1 MRKIKILR
9 TLGECKTPLSPLYMK
24 EAFKQDCPP
33 YLRDYLTYVRV
44 IRNHTERT
52 EDEYYIDL
60 RTFLRY
66 LKVYNGDVPEN
77 ADFEQITIKDVPL
90 SYVENFTLNGA
101 YEYMNFLLDKRGN
114 NNDARS
120 RKTSSLRQFYEYL
133 SKKAMLIKSNPI
145 EQLEHPK
152 AAQKL
157 PKFLELE
164 QSQQL
169 LSEIDSRNRKRDFCI
184 ITLFLNCG
192 MRLSELV
199 GLNIGDYSESARTLR
214 VFGKGQ
220 KERIIYINDACI
232 SALNDYIKVRPKSI
246 IDPDALFLS
255 SHANNIKRLSNRRV
269 QRIVE
274 DQLNRA
280 GLGNLGISTHKL
292 RHTAATLMYEYGGV
306 DPMVLKEVLGHK
318 SVATTQIYTHL
329 SDADRRNAAENS
341 PLANFKA
348 PKRKGDAPAPSDGDD
363 KE

>member
-1 MRKIKILR
+1 
-9 TLGECKTPLSPLYMK
+9 MK
-24 EAFKQDCPP
+24 DSYRQDCPA
-33 YLRDYLTYVRV
+33 YLRDFLTYIRV
-44 IRNHTERT
+44 VRNHTEHT
-52 EDEYYIDL
+52 EENYFFDL

-66 LKVYNGDVPEN
+66 LKIHNGDVPPDTPMSE
-77 ADFEQITIKDVPL
+77 ISIKDVPL
-90 SYVENFTLNGA
+90 EYVENFSLMNA
-101 YEYMNFLLDKRGN
+101 YEFMSFLMDERN
-114 NNDARS
+114 NINSSRS
-120 RKTSSLRQFYEYL
+120 RMTSSLRQFYEYL
-133 SKKAMLIKSNPI
+133 ASKAMLIKHNPI

-152 AAQKL
+152 SVQKL

-164 QSQQL
+164 QSRKL
-169 LSEIDSRNRKRDFCI
+169 LSEIDSNNQKRDFCI

-199 GLNIGDYSESARTLR
+199 GLNVGDYSEEARTLR

-232 SALNDYIKVRPKSI
+232 SAINDYLKVRPTSV

-306 DPMVLKEVLGHK
+306 DPMVLKDVLGHK

-329 SDADRRNAAENS
+329 SDADRKKAAENS
-341 PLANFKA
+341 PLADFKA
-348 PKRKGDAPAPSDGDD
+348 PKRSDSDSGDENEG
-363 KE
+363 K

>member
-1 MRKIKILR
+1 
-9 TLGECKTPLSPLYMK
+9 MK
-24 EAFKQDCPP
+24 QSYRNDCPY
-33 YLRDYLTYVRV
+33 YLRDYLTYVRT

-52 EDEYYIDL
+52 EEGYYLDI
-60 RTFLRY
+60 RIFLRY
-66 LKVYNGDVPEN
+66 LRMINGDVPE
-77 ADFEQITIKDVPL
+77 DTPFEEITIKECPL
-90 SYVENFTLNGA
+90 EYIENFSLTGA
-101 YEYMNFLLDKRGN
+101 YQYMQFLMEDRGN
-114 NNDARS
+114 SNTTRS
-120 RKTSSLRQFYEYL
+120 RRTSSLRQFYEYL
-133 SKKAMLIKSNPI
+133 YSKAGLIKKNPV

-152 AAQKL
+152 APQKL

-169 LSEIDSRNRKRDFCI
+169 LNSVDSKNQKRDFCI

-199 GLNIGDYSESARTLR
+199 GLNIGDFSETARTLR

-220 KERIIYINDACI
+220 KERIVYLNDACI
-232 SALNDYIKVRPKSI
+232 SAIKDYLNVRPKSPVEPNAMFI
-246 IDPDALFLS
+246 S
-255 SHANNIKRLSNRRV
+255 SHANHLTRLTNRRV

-274 DQLNRA
+274 DQLKRA
-280 GLGNLGISTHKL
+280 GLGNLGLSTHKL

-329 SDADRRNAAENS
+329 SDADRQRAAENS

-348 PKRKGDAPAPSDGDD
+348 EPKK
-363 KE
+363 KEDE

>member
-1 MRKIKILR
+1 MREEYRK
-9 TLGECKTPLSPLYMK
+9 
-24 EAFKQDCPP
+24 DCPY
-33 YLRDYLTYVRV
+33 YLRSYLTYIRTV
-44 IRNHTERT
+44 RNHTERT
-52 EDEYYIDL
+52 EVDYYMDL

-66 LKVYNGDVPEN
+66 LKMINNDVPS
-77 ADFEQITIKDVPL
+77 DTPFEDITIADVPI
-90 SYVENFTLNGA
+90 SYVENFTLMNA
-101 YEYMNFLLDKRGN
+101 YEFMNYLMDSRGFESSS
-114 NNDARS
+114 RS
-120 RKTSSLRQFYEYL
+120 RMTSALRQFYEYL

-145 EQLEHPK
+145 EQLEHPRN
-152 AAQKL
+152 AQKL
-157 PKFLELE
+157 PKFLGLE
-164 QSQQL
+164 QSQTL
-169 LSEIDSRNRKRDFCI
+169 LSSVESHNQKRDFCI

-232 SALNDYIKVRPKSI
+232 AALNDYIKVRPKSI
-246 IDPDALFLS
+246 TDPDALFLS
-255 SHANNIKRLSNRRV
+255 THSGNKRLSNRRV

-280 GLGNLGISTHKL
+280 GLGNLGLSTHKL

-306 DPMVLKEVLGHK
+306 DPMVLKDVLGHK

-329 SDADRRNAAENS
+329 SDADRRKAAENS

-348 PKRKGDAPAPSDGDD
+348 PKQKSDSDD
-363 KE
+363 EEE

>member
-1 MRKIKILR
+1 
-9 TLGECKTPLSPLYMK
+9 MK
-24 EAFKQDCPP
+24 EEYKKDCPP

-44 IRNHTERT
+44 VRNHTALT
-52 EDEYYIDL
+52 EEQYYIDL

-66 LKVYNGDVPEN
+66 LKVYNGDVPED

-90 SYVENFTLNGA
+90 SYLENFSLTGA
-101 YEYMNFLLDKRGN
+101 YEYMNFLMDKRGN
-114 NNDARS
+114 SNDARS

-133 SKKAMLIKSNPI
+133 ASKAMLIQRNPI

-152 AAQKL
+152 AVQKL

-169 LSEIDSRNRKRDFCI
+169 LSNIDSNNQKRDFCI
-184 ITLFLNCG
+184 IMLFLNCG

-199 GLNIGDYSESARTLR
+199 GLNISDYSESARTLR
-214 VFGKGQ
+214 IFGKGQ
-220 KERIIYINDACI
+220 KERIVYINDACI
-232 SALNDYIKVRPKSI
+232 AAINDYLKVRPKSVT
-246 IDPDALFLS
+246 DPDAMFLS

-306 DPMVLKEVLGHK
+306 DPMVLKDVLGHK

-329 SDADRRNAAENS
+329 SDADRRKAAENS
-341 PLANFKA
+341 PLADFKVQ
-348 PKRKGDAPAPSDGDD
+348 KRDD
-363 KE
+363 TDSGGENEE

>member
-1 MRKIKILR
+1 
-9 TLGECKTPLSPLYMK
+9 MK
-24 EAFKQDCPP
+24 DAYKKDCPA

-66 LKVYNGDVPEN
+66 LKVYNGDVPEDT
-77 ADFEQITIKDVPL
+77 DFEQITIKDVPL
-90 SYVENFTLNGA
+90 SYVENFTLSGA
-101 YEYMNFLLDKRGN
+101 YEYMNFLMDKRGN
-114 NNDARS
+114 SSDSRS

-152 AAQKL
+152 SAQKL

-164 QSQQL
+164 QSQKL
-169 LSEIDSRNRKRDFCI
+169 LSEIDSKNQKRDYCI

-199 GLNIGDYSESARTLR
+199 GLNISDYSESARTLR

-220 KERIIYINDACI
+220 KERIVYINDACI
-232 SALNDYIKVRPKSI
+232 AALNDYLKVRPKSVT
-246 IDPDALFLS
+246 DPDALFIS
-255 SHANNIKRLSNRRV
+255 THSYNQKRLSNRRV

-274 DQLNRA
+274 DQLQRA

-329 SDADRRNAAENS
+329 SDSDRRKAAENS

-348 PKRKGDAPAPSDGDD
+348 KPEK
-363 KE
+363 KENE

>member
-1 MRKIKILR
+1 MRDEYRK
-9 TLGECKTPLSPLYMK
+9 
-24 EAFKQDCPP
+24 DCPS
-33 YLRDYLTYVRV
+33 YLRDYLTYIRV
-44 IRNHTERT
+44 VRNHTERT
-52 EDEYYIDL
+52 EDDYYMDL

-66 LKVYNGDVPEN
+66 LKMINGDVSKDTP
-77 ADFEQITIKDVPL
+77 FEEIGIADVPL
-90 SYVENFTLNGA
+90 SYVESFSLKGA
-101 YEYMNFLLDKRGN
+101 YEFMSYLMDTRGFESSS
-114 NNDARS
+114 RS
-120 RKTSSLRQFYEYL
+120 RMTSALRQFYEYL

-152 AAQKL
+152 SAQKL

-169 LSEIDSRNRKRDFCI
+169 LSEIDSKNRERDFAI

-199 GLNIGDYSESARTLR
+199 GLNINDFSESARTLR

-232 SALNDYIKVRPKSI
+232 SAIKDYLRVRPESPS
-246 IDPDALFLS
+246 DPDAMFIS
-255 SHANNIKRLSNRRV
+255 THSYNRKRLSNRRV

-274 DQLNRA
+274 DQLQRA
-280 GLGNLGISTHKL
+280 GLGNLGLSTHKL

-306 DPMVLKEVLGHK
+306 DPMVLKDVLGHK

-329 SDADRRNAAENS
+329 SDSDRRKAAENS

-348 PKRKGDAPAPSDGDD
+348 PKRGGAKDEKEDADSDED
-363 KE
+363 

>member
-1 MRKIKILR
+1 MGERFFMRN
-9 TLGECKTPLSPLYMK
+9 EY
-24 EAFKQDCPP
+24 KQDCPS

-44 IRNHTERT
+44 VRNHTERT
-52 EDEYYIDL
+52 EEGYYIDL

-66 LKVYNGDVPEN
+66 LKIRNGDVQPDT
-77 ADFEQITIKDVPL
+77 DFEEITIADVPL
-90 SYVENFTLNGA
+90 SYLENFSLMGA
-101 YEYMNFLLDKRGN
+101 YEYMNFLMDERGN
-114 NNDARS
+114 SNIASS

-133 SKKAMLIKSNPI
+133 SSKAMLISRNPI

-152 AAQKL
+152 PEQKL

-164 QSQQL
+164 QSVKL
-169 LSEIDSRNRKRDFCI
+169 LNSIDSKNQARDYCI

-199 GLNIGDYSESARTLR
+199 GLNINDYSENARTLR

-232 SALNDYIKVRPKSI
+232 SAINDYLKVRPNSPTE
-246 IDPDALFLS
+246 PDALFIS
-255 SHANNIKRLSNRRV
+255 SHANHLNRLTTRRV

-274 DQLNRA
+274 DQLKRA
-280 GLGNLGISTHKL
+280 GLGNLGLSTHKL

-306 DPMVLKEVLGHK
+306 DPMVLKDVLGHK

-329 SDADRRNAAENS
+329 SDSDRRKAAENS

-348 PKRKGDAPAPSDGDD
+348 EKRTSSESDAKDED
-363 KE
+363 E

>member
-1 MRKIKILR
+1 
-9 TLGECKTPLSPLYMK
+9 MK
-24 EAFKQDCPP
+24 AEYKNDCPQ

-44 IRNHTERT
+44 IRNHTELT
-52 EDEYYIDL
+52 EEQYYIDL

-66 LKVYNGDVPEN
+66 LKLSHGDVPE
-77 ADFEQITIKDVPL
+77 DTPFDEIKIADVPL
-90 SYVENFTLNGA
+90 SYLESFTLMGA
-101 YEYMNFLLDKRGN
+101 YEYMNFLMDVRGN
-114 NNDARS
+114 DSAARS

-133 SKKAMLIKSNPI
+133 CSKAMLISRNPV

-152 AAQKL
+152 APQTL

-164 QSQQL
+164 QSETL
-169 LSEIDSRNRKRDFCI
+169 LSSIESHNQKRDFCI

-199 GLNIGDYSESARTLR
+199 GLNLNDYSESARTLR

-232 SALNDYIKVRPKSI
+232 AALNDYIAVRPKSQI
-246 IDPDALFLS
+246 EPNAIFLS
-255 SHANNIKRLSNRRV
+255 GKTNHHTRLSKRRV

-274 DQLNRA
+274 DQLRRA
-280 GLGNLGISTHKL
+280 GLGNLGLSTHKL
-292 RHTAATLMYEYGGV
+292 RHTAATLMYEYGGA
-306 DPMVLKEVLGHK
+306 DPMVLKDILGHK

-329 SDADRRNAAENS
+329 SDSDRQKAAENS

-348 PKRKGDAPAPSDGDD
+348 PKRDDSDSD
-363 KE
+363 E

>member
-1 MRKIKILR
+1 MRDEYKK
-9 TLGECKTPLSPLYMK
+9 
-24 EAFKQDCPP
+24 DCPQ

-44 IRNHTERT
+44 VRNHTERT
-52 EDEYYIDL
+52 EEEYYIDL

-66 LKVYNGDVPEN
+66 LKYIHGDVP
-77 ADFEQITIKDVPL
+77 ADTPFDKITIADVPL
-90 SYVENFTLNGA
+90 SYLESFTLTGA
-101 YEYMNFLLDKRGN
+101 YEYMNFLMDERGN
-114 NNDARS
+114 DNSARS

-133 SKKAMLIKSNPI
+133 SSKAMLISRNPI

-152 AAQKL
+152 AVQSL

-164 QSQQL
+164 QSKEL
-169 LSEIDSRNRKRDFCI
+169 LSSIQSENQKRDFCI

-199 GLNIGDYSESARTLR
+199 GLNITDYSESARTLR

-232 SALNDYIKVRPKSI
+232 NAINEYLKVRPKSEI
-246 IDPDALFLS
+246 EPEALFLS
-255 SHANNIKRLSNRRV
+255 SYSNHLRLSNRRV

-274 DQLNRA
+274 DQLKRA

-306 DPMVLKEVLGHK
+306 DPMVLKDVLGHK

-329 SDADRRNAAENS
+329 SDSDRKKAAENS
-341 PLANFKA
+341 PLKDVKNNNSE
-348 PKRKGDAPAPSDGDD
+348 D
-363 KE
+363 

>member
-1 MRKIKILR
+1 M
-9 TLGECKTPLSPLYMK
+9 
-24 EAFKQDCPP
+24 
-33 YLRDYLTYVRV
+33 RDYLTYVRV
-44 IRNHTERT
+44 VRNHTERT
-52 EDEYYIDL
+52 EEEYYIDL

-66 LKVYNGDVPEN
+66 LKYIHGDVPDDTPFDE
-77 ADFEQITIKDVPL
+77 ITIADVPL
-90 SYVENFTLNGA
+90 SYLESFTLMGA
-101 YEYMNFLLDKRGN
+101 YEYMNFLMDERGN
-114 NNDARS
+114 DNSARS

-133 SKKAMLIKSNPI
+133 FSKAMLISRNPI

-152 AAQKL
+152 AVQSL

-164 QSQQL
+164 QSKEL
-169 LSEIDSRNRKRDFCI
+169 LSSIQSENQKRDFCI

-199 GLNIGDYSESARTLR
+199 GLNITDYSESARTLR

-232 SALNDYIKVRPKSI
+232 NAINEYLKVRPKSEI
-246 IDPDALFLS
+246 EPEALFLS
-255 SHANNIKRLSNRRV
+255 SYSNHLRLSNRRV

-274 DQLNRA
+274 DQLKRA

-306 DPMVLKEVLGHK
+306 DPMVLKDVLGHK

-329 SDADRRNAAENS
+329 SDSDRKKAAENS
-341 PLANFKA
+341 PLKDVKNNNSE
-348 PKRKGDAPAPSDGDD
+348 D
-363 KE
+363 

>member
-1 MRKIKILR
+1 MRSEYIK
-9 TLGECKTPLSPLYMK
+9 
-24 EAFKQDCPP
+24 DCPP
-33 YLRDYLTYVRV
+33 YLRDFLTYERAVL
-44 IRNHTERT
+44 NHTERT
-52 EDEYYIDL
+52 EENYYMDL
-60 RTFLRY
+60 RKFLRY
-66 LKVYNGDVPEN
+66 LKRFNGDVP
-77 ADFEQITIKDVPL
+77 ADMPFEEITIADVPL
-90 SYVENFTLNGA
+90 SYVENFSLMQA
-101 YEYMNFLLDKRGN
+101 YQFMNFLIDERGN
-114 NNDARS
+114 VSSSRS
-120 RKTSSLRQFYEYL
+120 RMTSALRQFYEYL

-169 LSEIDSRNRKRDFCI
+169 LSEIDSKNQKRDFCI

-232 SALNDYIKVRPKSI
+232 SALNDYLKVRPKSI

-348 PKRKGDAPAPSDGDD
+348 PKRKEDAPAPSDSDD

>member
-1 MRKIKILR
+1 
-9 TLGECKTPLSPLYMK
+9 MK
-24 EAFKQDCPP
+24 EQYRKDCPQ

-44 IRNHTERT
+44 VRNHTERT
-52 EDEYYIDL
+52 EENYYIDL

-66 LKVYNGDVPEN
+66 LKMIHGDVPDGTPFDE
-77 ADFEQITIKDVPL
+77 ITISDVPL
-90 SYVENFTLNGA
+90 SYLESFTLMGA
-101 YEYMNFLLDKRGN
+101 YEFMNYLMNERGN
-114 NNDARS
+114 ANSSRS
-120 RKTSSLRQFYEYL
+120 RMTSALRQFYEYL
-133 SKKAMLIKSNPI
+133 SSKAMLIAKNPI

-152 AAQKL
+152 SVQKL

-169 LSEIDSRNRKRDFCI
+169 LSEIDSRNQKRDYCI

-232 SALNDYIKVRPKSI
+232 SAINDYLAVRPKSPVE
-246 IDPDALFLS
+246 PDAMFIS
-255 SHANNIKRLSNRRV
+255 SHANNLKRLSNRRV

-274 DQLNRA
+274 DQLKRA

-329 SDADRRNAAENS
+329 SDSDRRNAAENS

-348 PKRKGDAPAPSDGDD
+348 PKHGEAAKDKNDDDGADD
-363 KE
+363 

>member
-1 MRKIKILR
+1 
-9 TLGECKTPLSPLYMK
+9 MK
-24 EAFKQDCPP
+24 EEFKKDCPP

-44 IRNHTERT
+44 VRNHTERT
-52 EDEYYIDL
+52 ENEYYIDL

-66 LKVYNGDVPEN
+66 LKVYNGDVPEDT
-77 ADFEQITIKDVPL
+77 DFETISIKDVPL

-101 YEYMNFLLDKRGN
+101 YEYMNFLMDKRDN
-114 NNDARS
+114 SSDARS

-152 AAQKL
+152 SAQKL
-157 PKFLELE
+157 PKFLQLE

-169 LSEIDSRNRKRDFCI
+169 LSEIDSKNQKRDFCI

-232 SALNDYIKVRPKSI
+232 SALNDYLKVRPKSPNE
-246 IDPDALFLS
+246 PDALFIS
-255 SHANNIKRLSNRRV
+255 GNSYGQKRLSNRRV

-274 DQLNRA
+274 DQLKRA

-306 DPMVLKEVLGHK
+306 DPMVLKDVLGHK

-329 SDADRRNAAENS
+329 SDDDRKKAAENS

-348 PKRKGDAPAPSDGDD
+348 PKRNEAPDSAEDEPQDD
-363 KE
+363 DNKE

>member
-1 MRKIKILR
+1 
-9 TLGECKTPLSPLYMK
+9 MK
-24 EAFKQDCPP
+24 SEYKKDCPQ

-44 IRNHTERT
+44 IRNHTELT
-52 EDEYYIDL
+52 EEQYYIDL

-66 LKVYNGDVPEN
+66 LKYSHGDVPE
-77 ADFEQITIKDVPL
+77 DTPFDEITIADVPL
-90 SYVENFTLNGA
+90 SYLESFSLMNA
-101 YEYMNFLLDKRGN
+101 YEYMNFLIDVRGN
-114 NNDARS
+114 DSAARS

-133 SKKAMLIKSNPI
+133 STKAMLISRNPI

-152 AAQKL
+152 PAQTL

-164 QSQQL
+164 QSQTL
-169 LSEIDSRNRKRDFCI
+169 LSSVESHNQKRDFCI

-232 SALNDYIKVRPKSI
+232 AALNDYIKVRPKSI
-246 IDPDALFLS
+246 TDPDALFLS
-255 SHANNIKRLSNRRV
+255 THSGNKRLSNRRV

-280 GLGNLGISTHKL
+280 GLGNLGLSTHKL

-306 DPMVLKEVLGHK
+306 DPMVLKDVLGHK

-329 SDADRRNAAENS
+329 SDADRRKAAENS

-348 PKRKGDAPAPSDGDD
+348 PKQKSDSDD
-363 KE
+363 EEE